1 MKRTLLATIF
11 GLTITMSSLYAGGI
25 IPQLTF
31 TGPSNWTPGT
41 SITLQTNDI
50 FGPGF
55 NGTYGLSY
63 WLQVNSAIAPFLT
76 ITSQTYHQPFTDG
89 NNIGTFPFSFN
100 STSGA
105 DAGIHDDNDRERP
118 ER

>member
-41 SITLQTNDI
+41 SITLQCNNDFES
-50 FGPGF
+50 FGGS
-55 NGTYGLSY
+55 YGLSY
-63 WLQVNSAIAPFLT
+63 WLQVNNAIAPFLT
-76 ITSQTYHQPFTDG
+76 ITSLTYHQPS
-89 NNIGTFPFSFN
+89 NRWKQHRYVPILV
-100 STSGA
+100 
-105 DAGIHDDNDRERP
+105 
-118 ER
+118 